1 MITSLFINAN
11 AFNPS
16 PASAQQATF
25 TFITEISLELG
36 KLA

>member
-16 PASAQQATF
+16 PASAQLATF
-25 TFITEISLELG
+25 TIITEISLELG